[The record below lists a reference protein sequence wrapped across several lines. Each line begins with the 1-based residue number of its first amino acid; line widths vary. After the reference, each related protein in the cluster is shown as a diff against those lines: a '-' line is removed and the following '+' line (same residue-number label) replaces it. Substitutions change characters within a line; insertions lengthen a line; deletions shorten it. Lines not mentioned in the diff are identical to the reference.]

1 MLKPLLAACV
11 FASVLSTAPFAYSQ
25 RLGTFGASGLGGT
38 SGFGNSAIGSSGFGS
53 TFGSGFG
60 SSGFGS
66 SGFGSSTF
74 GSSFGSGFGSST
86 FGSSTFG
93 SSSFGN
99 TGAGGQNFVGRDST
113 DMANVWNQL
122 GKAGTQYFTQMNRS
136 MSRRN
141 NASNQPAAP
150 VQNTPQA
157 MLVNLHVAFTPQR
170 PSPVDLAAAIRLR
183 LGRILAS
190 QNIVAPQLAMEG
202 DVAVLRGVAATESQR
217 LVIEKLVAM
226 EPGVSAVRNEL
237 TIAAASAR
245 E

>member
-1 MLKPLLAACV
+1 MSKPLLAACV
-11 FASVLSTAPFAYSQ
+11 FATILSTAHVADAQ
-25 RLGTFGASGLGGT
+25 RFGTFGTSGLGGA
-38 SGFGNSAIGSSGFGS
+38 SSIGSSAFGS
-53 TFGSGFG
+53 SSFGSGFG
-60 SSGFGS
+60 SSGLGS
-66 SGFGSSTF
+66 SAF
-74 GSSFGSGFGSST
+74 GSSFGSGFGAFGTSGVGNT
-86 FGSSTFG
+86 GFGSSTFG
-93 SSSFGN
+93 SQSFGSS
-99 TGAGGQNFVGRDST
+99 TAGGRNFIGRDST
-113 DMANVWNQL
+113 DMTNVWNQL

-170 PSPVDLAAAIRLR
+170 PSSTDLTATIRTR

-190 QNIVAPQLAMEG
+190 QDIVAPQLAMEG

-237 TIAAASAR
+237 TVAAASAR
-245 E
+245 Q